1 MVWFLASRSLQGRP
15 LRTFLTALGIA
26 VAVGSMVI
34 FLSLGEGLRKV
45 YTEGLGNIG
54 PDLQVSYGPFDAA
67 SLTAV
72 PELPLSYLED
82 LREDA
87 AVYGIETITP
97 LLLYVRG
104 GLSLSSSFIFEGLPP
119 GEAISNIYYGY
130 TLLEGRTLQAS
141 DENAHVAVI
150 GSQTAGRSGLGLGDT
165 LRLNPEASFEIV
177 GVAESEGGLA
187 DNTIFVPLK
196 PLQDAIGIRDR
207 VTFLALDLADPAS
220 AAETAEELAAAFPKL
235 GFQTRGDVL
244 GVIEQGIRVSDVLR
258 LGISAISLI
267 VGAIA
272 VANTMLMSV
281 FERTKEFGVVRAL
294 GAKPRF
300 LFGLVL
306 VESVLLSLVGAV
318 FGVGLGRLGIAVV
331 NRVSEGLIGLDVAAL
346 TLRLVLFA
354 VAVALAM
361 GLTSGLLPAARAARL
376 PVAVAMSRE

>member
-1 MVWFLASRSLQGRP
+1 M
-15 LRTFLTALGIA
+15 
-26 VAVGSMVI
+26 
-34 FLSLGEGLRKV
+34 
-45 YTEGLGNIG
+45 
-54 PDLQVSYGPFDAA
+54 
-67 SLTAV
+67 
-72 PELPLSYLED
+72 
-82 LREDA
+82 
-87 AVYGIETITP
+87 
-97 LLLYVRG
+97 
-104 GLSLSSSFIFEGLPP
+104 
-119 GEAISNIYYGY
+119 
-130 TLLEGRTLQAS
+130 
-141 DENAHVAVI
+141 I

-177 GVAESEGGLA
+177 GVVESEGGLA
-187 DNTIFVPLK
+187 DNTIFVPLE

-207 VTFLALDLADPAS
+207 VTFFALDLANPAR

-306 VESVLLSLVGAV
+306 VESVLLSLVGAL
-318 FGVGLGRLGIAVV
+318 FGVALGRLGIVAV
-331 NRVSEGLIGLDVAAL
+331 NRVAEGLIGLDVAAL

-354 VAVALAM
+354 VAVALVM

>member
-1 MVWFLASRSLQGRP
+1 M
-15 LRTFLTALGIA
+15 
-26 VAVGSMVI
+26 
-34 FLSLGEGLRKV
+34 
-45 YTEGLGNIG
+45 
-54 PDLQVSYGPFDAA
+54 
-67 SLTAV
+67 
-72 PELPLSYLED
+72 
-82 LREDA
+82 
-87 AVYGIETITP
+87 P

-104 GLSLSSSFIFEGLPP
+104 GLSLSNSFIFEGLPP
-119 GEAISNIYYGY
+119 EEDISGIYYGY

-141 DENAHVAVI
+141 DDEARVAVV
-150 GSQTAGRSGLGLGDT
+150 GSQTAERSGLGLGDT

-177 GVAESEGGLA
+177 GIAKSEGGLA

-196 PLQDAIGIRDR
+196 PLQEAIGIRDR
-207 VTFLALDLADPAS
+207 VTFFALELADSSS
-220 AAETAEELAAAFPKL
+220 AATTATELAAAFPKL

-244 GVIEQGIRVSDVLR
+244 GVIEQGVRVTDVVR

-318 FGVGLGRLGIAVV
+318 FGVAFGRLGIVII
-331 NRVSEGLIGLDVAAL
+331 NRVTEGLIGLDVAAL
-346 TLRLVLFA
+346 TVRLVLFA
-354 VAVALAM
+354 VAVAVAM
-361 GLTSGLLPAARAARL
+361 GLGSGLLPAARAARI